1 MPSVEVV
8 VVGGGIMGASTAWAL
23 AARGHE
29 VMLLERFTVVHDRG
43 SSHAETRIFRLGYDE
58 ADYIHLGQQ
67 ALAGWRRLE
76 RATGADLL
84 RLTGALDHGPA
95 ATIDA
100 LAAAMDDQGV
110 PHRRVDPSEAARTWP
125 AMAFDEAVLVHPD
138 GGMVFAERS
147 VVAAHEAAHRHG
159 ATVRTDS
166 AVVGIEVEDAGTVLL
181 LLAGGDRIRATQV
194 VVTAGAWAG
203 SLLGGLVDLPPLQVS
218 AEQPM
223 YFRRRDG
230 VAPLPPFIHRGQED
244 IYGLDSPARGTK
256 VAEHYRDEWLDPD
269 VRPFDA
275 DPASAA
281 RTSDY
286 VRRWMPGLDPEPIGF
301 DRCLYTTTPTKDFVL
316 DRVGPITVGAGFS
329 GHGFKFSPAVG
340 EVLADLV
347 EGATQPTARFR
358 LSATRVA
365 RRSPR

>member
-1 MPSVEVV
+1 MPPVEVV

-23 AARGHE
+23 AARGHD
-29 VMLLERFTVVHDRG
+29 VVLLERFAVVHHRG

-67 ALAGWRRLE
+67 ALPGWRRLE
-76 RATGADLL
+76 QETGADLL

-95 ATIDA
+95 VTIDA
-100 LAAAMDDQGV
+100 LAAAMNAQGV
-110 PHRRVDPSEAARTWP
+110 PHRRVEPLAAARAWP

-147 VVAAHEAAHRHG
+147 VVAAHEAARRHG
-159 ATVRTDS
+159 ATIRTGS
-166 AVVGIEVEDAGTVLL
+166 AVVGIEVDGAGAVLL
-181 LLAGGDRIRATQV
+181 LDGGERISASQV

-203 SLLGGLVDLPPLQVS
+203 TILGGLVDLPPLQVS

-230 VAPLPPFIHRGQED
+230 IAPLPPFIHRGRED

-269 VRPFDA
+269 DRPFDA
-275 DPASAA
+275 DPATAA

-329 GHGFKFSPAVG
+329 GHGFKFAPAVG
-340 EVLADLV
+340 AVLADLV
-347 EGATQPTARFR
+347 EGATQPTARFS
-358 LSATRVA
+358 LSAARA
-365 RRSPR
+365 DRRSPR